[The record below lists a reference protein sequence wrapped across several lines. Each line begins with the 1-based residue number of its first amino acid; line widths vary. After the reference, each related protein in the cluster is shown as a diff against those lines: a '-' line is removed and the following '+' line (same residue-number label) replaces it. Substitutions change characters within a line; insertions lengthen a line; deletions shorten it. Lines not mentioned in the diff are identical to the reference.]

1 MRGGGSILDNNDKKV
16 TEAVAL
22 SYDKEN
28 KMPAVVAKGKGH
40 IAEKIIKEAEKANIP
55 IYDDKNAAQNLSRLE
70 IGAFITPEMFEVI
83 AQIYIFVNRLEKILD
98 DTDGR

>member
-1 MRGGGSILDNNDKKV
+1 MDNNEKKV

-28 KMPAVVAKGKGH
+28 KMPAVVAKGRGY
-40 IAEKIIKEAEKANIP
+40 IAEKIIKEAEKANVP
-55 IYDDKNAAQNLSRLE
+55 VYDDKNAAQNLNKLD

-83 AQIYIFVNRLEKILD
+83 AQIYIFVNKLEKILD
-98 DTDGR
+98 DTDGH